1 MIRSLYTGI
10 SGMSGFQEKLD
21 VTSNN
26 IANVNT
32 FGFKKGRQTFSD
44 LMSQTTQGATAPAE
58 GGQIGGQNP
67 MQVGLGSNTGSI
79 DNIHTQGNR
88 QTTNRPL
95 DLAIEG
101 DGMFAVAERTWSTE
115 PDNFLDVLNDVG
127 MIVENDDDDFVAGED
142 LVDLSD
148 GDFDYDGDVENL
160 EDFEIS
166 FAVDGDVDLDDTD
179 LDVDGDEVTLTSLD
193 DAKTLSQLIDNQND
207 ENGTYDD
214 LITQLDSFIDQGDK
228 SVSLEQDNVMFTRA
242 GNFYLDEEGYMV
254 NANGQYLLGDTNT
267 NLTNDEGTGVT
278 NYDGEDTLNSPGRI
292 QIPEG
297 AQSFNIAADGTV
309 NFVDSNGQARVAG
322 QVMLANFSNAE
333 GLTKAGSNNFTESDN
348 SGLMEDGEI
357 GFLNSP
363 GNGGTGN
370 LYAGALEMS
379 NVDLS
384 EEFTSM
390 ITAQRG
396 FQANTRVITTSD
408 EILQEL
414 VNLKR

>member
-1 MIRSLYTGI
+1 MLRSMYTGI

-44 LMSQTTQGATAPAE
+44 IMSQTTQGATAPA
-58 GGQIGGQNP
+58 GDGQLGGQNP

-88 QTTNRPL
+88 QTTDRPL

-101 DGMFAVAERTWSTE
+101 DGMFAVAERTWSS
-115 PDNFLDVLNDVG
+115 DDGNDVEEEIAAELG
-127 MIVENDDDDFVAGED
+127 IDADDVTEDQVEK
-142 LVDLSD
+142 
-148 GDFDYDGDVENL
+148 Y
-160 EDFEIS
+160 IS
-166 FAVDGDVDLDDTD
+166 T
-179 LDVDGDEVTLTSLD
+179 
-193 DAKTLSQLIDNQND
+193 
-207 ENGTYDD
+207 
-214 LITQLDSFIDQGDK
+214 
-228 SVSLEQDNVMFTRA
+228 EQDSIQFSRA
-242 GNFYLDEEGYMV
+242 GNFYLDEDGYVV
-254 NANGQYLLGDTNT
+254 NSNGQYLVGNTNT
-267 NLTNDEGTGVT
+267 NLNADEG
-278 NYDGEDTLNSPGRI
+278 DGDDQYSEEMEDMAGRI
-292 QIPEG
+292 QVPEG
-297 AQSFNIAADGTV
+297 AQSFDIAADGTV
-309 NFVDSNGQARVAG
+309 SFVNENGQARTAG
-322 QVMLANFSNAE
+322 RAMLANFSNAE
-333 GLTKAGSNNFTESDN
+333 GLEKAGNNNFNLSDN
-348 SGLMEDGEI
+348 AGLMEDGEI
-357 GFLNSP
+357 DFLNAP
-363 GNGGTGN
+363 GEGGTGN

-384 EEFTSM
+384 EEFTEM

>member
-1 MIRSLYTGI
+1 MIRSFYTGI

-32 FGFKKGRQTFSD
+32 FGFKKGRQTFAD
-44 LMSQTTQGATAPAE
+44 LMSQTTQGATAPAAD
-58 GGQIGGQNP
+58 GQLGGQNP

-79 DNIHTQGNR
+79 DNIHTQGTR

-101 DGMFAVAERTWSTE
+101 DGMFAVATRTNS
-115 PDNFLDVLNDVG
+115 
-127 MIVENDDDDFVAGED
+127 AG
-142 LVDLSD
+142 
-148 GDFDYDGDVENL
+148 GG
-160 EDFEIS
+160 
-166 FAVDGDVDLDDTD
+166 
-179 LDVDGDEVTLTSLD
+179 D
-193 DAKTLSQLIDNQND
+193 DAIN
-207 ENGTYDD
+207 Y
-214 LITQLDSFIDQGDK
+214 LDSANPDEI
-228 SVSLEQDNVMFTRA
+228 NFTRA
-242 GNFYLDEEGYMV
+242 GNFYLDGEGYIV
-254 NANGQYLLGDTNT
+254 NSSGQYLVGDYATDADAEDPAT
-267 NLTNDEGTGVT
+267 DLEGA
-278 NYDGEDTLNSPGRI
+278 PGRI

-297 AQSFNIAADGTV
+297 AQSFDISSNGVV
-309 NFVDSNGQARVAG
+309 NYVNEAGQARVAG
-322 QVMLANFSNAE
+322 QVTLANFSNPG
-333 GLTKAGSNNFTESDN
+333 GLEKSGGNNFTLTDN
-348 SGLMEDGEI
+348 AGLMGGGDIGGSLNTPGE
-357 GFLNSP
+357 
-363 GNGGTGN
+363 GGTGG

-384 EEFTSM
+384 EEFTEM